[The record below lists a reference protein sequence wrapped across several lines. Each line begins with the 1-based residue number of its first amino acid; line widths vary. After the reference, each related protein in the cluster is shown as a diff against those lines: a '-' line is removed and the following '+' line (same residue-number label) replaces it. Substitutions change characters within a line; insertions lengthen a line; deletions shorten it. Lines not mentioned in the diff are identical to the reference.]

1 MNSLPPTADVAALL
15 RWYADAGVD
24 EAIDE
29 TALDRYALTAALA
42 ARPAAAA
49 VAKPTPAAAAPTP
62 AATAPTPSAPR
73 PAVREPPPPLPA
85 PPRVPLESPQL
96 VEDARTAAAGAT
108 SLAELEAAIRGFEGC
123 SLKRLAK
130 NTVFADGA
138 VDAPVMVVGEAPGE
152 DEDRQGKPFVGV
164 SGRLMDRMFAA
175 IDLTRERDVY
185 ITNILN
191 WRPPGNRTPNLS
203 DVAIC
208 VAFAR
213 RHIEL
218 KRPRLLVLAGG
229 VPAKSL
235 LETETGITR
244 LRGRWFEYTL
254 PDGTRIPAMP
264 MFHPAYLLRSPGGK
278 RQSWIDLLNI
288 RDRLDQILAG

>member
-1 MNSLPPTADVAALL
+1 MNSLPSTADIAALL

-24 EAIDE
+24 EAIEE
-29 TALDRYALTAALA
+29 TALDRYALTAALM
-42 ARPAAAA
+42 ARPAAAP
-49 VAKPTPAAAAPTP
+49 VAKPAPGMPAP
-62 AATAPTPSAPR
+62 APSAPR
-73 PAVREPPPPLPA
+73 TAPPASAPPATA

-96 VEDARTAAAGAT
+96 VEDARAAAASAS
-108 SLAELEAAIRGFEGC
+108 SLAELEATIRAFEGC

-175 IDLTRERDVY
+175 IELTRERDVY

-254 PDGTRIPAMP
+254 PDGTRIPTMP

-288 RDRLDQILAG
+288 RDRLDQILAT